1 MIDCGFMIVFGGID
15 NYFMLVDLC
24 IKYFDLIGKV
34 VEKVLVV
41 VDIIVNKN
49 MVLFDSCFVF

>member
-1 MIDCGFMIVFGGID
+1 MIDCGFIIVLGGID

-24 IKYFDLIGKV
+24 SKYFILIGKV
-34 VEKVLVV
+34 VEKVFVF